1 MKSKAINLLRYYLS
15 HIVDKTEASN
25 WDSDND
31 SECEEIVEAILAE
44 ARDQAQMEFKDE
56 LQRTQDRITALEA
69 FVNRPAK

>member
-15 HIVDKTEASN
+15 HIVDKTEAWN

-69 FVNRPAK
+69 FINRAAK